1 MKGGKEKNK
10 MIGKEGATMDTWT
23 QEELGG
29 ADFGD
34 KRLTKRFVKL
44 VSDLAAKPEESIP
57 QACEDWASTK
67 AAYRFLNHEKVTP
80 EALRSAYRE
89 KTVKRVKEYKTVLAI

>member
-44 VSDLAAKPEESIP
+44 VSDLAAKQEQPIVS
-57 QACEDWASTK
+57 
-67 AAYRFLNHEKVTP
+67 
-80 EALRSAYRE
+80 
-89 KTVKRVKEYKTVLAI
+89 